1 MKISN
6 NWPKVYSFF
15 MLVCCLLFCS
25 GCVKDPEL
33 IGIEN
38 MEFLEQEGDYVL
50 TNITGIVKNPNRVGA
65 KVKKVEAKIFIEGE
79 EVGFI
84 DSEQDIKMK
93 GRETKSVSMQSKI
106 DLAVFS
112 KLFPSMMSKD
122 STWVA
127 IDGIYHVSTGVST
140 IKIKSKTRKK
150 MALREA
156 IHKQVERKLNSGAFD
171 IANIKLNEGGISES
185 TWTMAVNLK
194 NDFGIDYAID
204 SIKLNLFLP
213 NQETPFGSWR
223 LADPISIAADTSETI
238 KAKVR
243 IDNGKVLSQF
253 LFNIFGSKQV
263 RISGLSY
270 VHLDKYPFTIPIS
283 QKVPLMGM

>member
-6 NWPKVYSFF
+6 NWPTVYSFF

-150 MALREA
+150 NGTQR
-156 IHKQVERKLNSGAFD
+156 RNSQTGR
-171 IANIKLNEGGISES
+171 
-185 TWTMAVNLK
+185 T
-194 NDFGIDYAID
+194 
-204 SIKLNLFLP
+204 
-213 NQETPFGSWR
+213 
-223 LADPISIAADTSETI
+223 
-238 KAKVR
+238 
-243 IDNGKVLSQF
+243 
-253 LFNIFGSKQV
+253 
-263 RISGLSY
+263 
-270 VHLDKYPFTIPIS
+270 
-283 QKVPLMGM
+283 

>member
-1 MKISN
+1 
-6 NWPKVYSFF
+6 
-15 MLVCCLLFCS
+15 
-25 GCVKDPEL
+25 
-33 IGIEN
+33 
-38 MEFLEQEGDYVL
+38 
-50 TNITGIVKNPNRVGA
+50 
-65 KVKKVEAKIFIEGE
+65 
-79 EVGFI
+79 
-84 DSEQDIKMK
+84 
-93 GRETKSVSMQSKI
+93 
-106 DLAVFS
+106 
-112 KLFPSMMSKD
+112 
-122 STWVA
+122 
-127 IDGIYHVSTGVST
+127 
-140 IKIKSKTRKK
+140 
-150 MALREA
+150 
-156 IHKQVERKLNSGAFD
+156 
-171 IANIKLNEGGISES
+171 
-185 TWTMAVNLK
+185 MAVNLK